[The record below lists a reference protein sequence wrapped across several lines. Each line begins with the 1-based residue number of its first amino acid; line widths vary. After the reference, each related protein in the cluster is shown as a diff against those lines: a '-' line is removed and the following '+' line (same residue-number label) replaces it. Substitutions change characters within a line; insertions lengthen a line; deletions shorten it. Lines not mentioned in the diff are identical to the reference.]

1 MLNKAT
7 TTHREYGRME
17 RIARL
22 LRATCS
28 HRGDLPLTPMESKA
42 VHRVRRVT
50 PSLVLLVAGGLA
62 TACGSSTTSATQTPA
77 PTPTPTAAPTPTAT
91 VSGGGSSGSFCSQ
104 ANTVLSQIAQVVA
117 AVRQPGANTLAGFK
131 AEIGALAQGL
141 DSGDGTAPSAIAGAI
156 HTMRVA
162 YDQVNTALQSATTLT
177 QVAAAFQPAETAAAS
192 AAGDQVTAYY
202 HQNCAGG

>member
-1 MLNKAT
+1 VLNKAT

-22 LRATCS
+22 VRAPRS
-28 HRGDLPLTPMESKA
+28 HGGARHPLAPMESY
-42 VHRVRRVT
+42 RRGRLRRVT
-50 PSLVLLVAGGLA
+50 PVLVLLVAGGLA

-91 VSGGGSSGSFCSQ
+91 VSGGGSFCSQ

-131 AEIGALAQGL
+131 AEIAALAQGL
-141 DSGDGTAPSAIAGAI
+141 DNGDGTAPSAIAGAI